1 MERRVVRLGEFGVS
15 VSLFGRV
22 IESEAMAREAIWPLI
37 DDEKGLDGEEITH
50 GVVRVGVGVGEDIV
64 GRGR

>member
-1 MERRVVRLGEFGVS
+1 M
-15 VSLFGRV
+15 